1 MAKSDKNGQLNIE
14 QENAID
20 LLIQGKSD
28 REVAEAIG
36 VARQTVNQW
45 RNHDA
50 VFVAELNATRH
61 EIWGSQTERLRSLVK
76 KAVDIL
82 ESSLDAE
89 DLRLRQSA
97 AVHILKA
104 VGLYGV
110 DLKPTGATNAE
121 ALKEDWE
128 RAERMATLFKGLS

>member
-1 MAKSDKNGQLNIE
+1 M
-14 QENAID
+14 
-20 LLIQGKSD
+20 
-28 REVAEAIG
+28 
-36 VARQTVNQW
+36 
-45 RNHDA
+45 
-50 VFVAELNATRH
+50 
-61 EIWGSQTERLRSLVK
+61 
-76 KAVDIL
+76 DIL

-110 DLKPTGATNAE
+110 DLKPTGATLAF

>member
-45 RNHDA
+45 
-50 VFVAELNATRH
+50 
-61 EIWGSQTERLRSLVK
+61 
-76 KAVDIL
+76 
-82 ESSLDAE
+82 
-89 DLRLRQSA
+89 
-97 AVHILKA
+97 
-104 VGLYGV
+104 
-110 DLKPTGATNAE
+110 
-121 ALKEDWE
+121 E
-128 RAERMATLFKGLS
+128 RAERMAALFKGLS